1 MKLLSQKKVDLE
13 YILGLVSEHPLIVNL
28 LKCSKQCT
36 TMQKRT
42 FTPRFHYFIL
52 DNATNFPMQL
62 YFKSQEYMLNH
73 CLPMLG
79 ILTIIL
85 TIIPQKTAN
94 NSNALRLKTKSFPE
108 NFIAFV
114 ESTANAEYFQKK
126 LEPHSL
132 NIFEIILSEK
142 CRFLNA

>member
-13 YILGLVSEHPLIVNL
+13 YIVGLVSEHPLIVNL
-28 LKCSKQCT
+28 LTCSKQCT
-36 TMQKRT
+36 TMQKRA

-108 NFIAFV
+108 KFYCIFRIY
-114 ESTANAEYFQKK
+114 SKCGIFSKK
-126 LEPHSL
+126 
-132 NIFEIILSEK
+132 
-142 CRFLNA
+142 A